1 MQNKVRAA
9 IVVFVILTGMVL
21 SFGKPHLA
29 HATDMSDVFNI
40 SDGYIQQDGVYIDES
55 PETYSNG
62 AKFKLRINLHGDSG
76 TPKPAIDKQITGPLH
91 GQFDSA
97 DTFNDWDS
105 ILDSDLE
112 KSSDN
117 GIFFIIAKKKVVNN
131 TNTDFVLTD
140 GANYTVM
147 GLAPDEQPP
156 LGYTHVESLLLGIQG
171 GQQTVS
177 QLANSMQS
185 IRNIGG
191 ILWRIGDPAQYFFN
205 VIKFA
210 PILSVTGLEPDTTY
224 YARIVLSEDNSSNIF
239 TTKQIVEFKTK
250 PAGDP
255 IGTAETSGSVGTPES
270 ETEKSGITYG
280 GLDIFCVRFDG
291 LSFQVSPAGCVAMLF
306 QEALVPLSSLIA
318 NATGHLFDAFAA
330 VSLGS
335 TIYGQGQSGHN
346 IALFVENS
354 WSIVRDIANIFFIF
368 ILLYAALGLVLSLH
382 HFDAKKLVAQ
392 TIIIALIINFSLFF
406 CRVTVD
412 ASNILSRVFY
422 NAMSISAT
430 GNYQTTIQKEVSEQ
444 PISAAITGSIQ
455 PQKLLGPESL
465 GKVKNVTVASIIMI
479 LLLVFVLNLVLAWIF
494 FMCAAF
500 FAGRIGVIWFSMI
513 FAPLAFVSSIVP
525 SLDKNLKQLGW
536 HNWLSGFMKAC
547 FNAPIFFFF
556 LYMITNLVGNGD
568 GGLLQTTVAAV
579 TSAGNGGLT
588 NWITFL
594 VAILLPAMIV
604 VGLLI
609 AAKGIAE
616 EMAGQ
621 FGAAFAGIVAAGTG
635 LVAMG
640 VTGGAAVVARGS
652 VGAIAARISSPQSAI
667 GNKLRDKATGSGFG
681 SFMARQGVKLAA
693 GGKKASFDIRQTG
706 LGNALSKATGVDMDI
721 GTKIP
726 LVGGLTKSFSTEHT
740 AGGFEGKAMRQ
751 AKSEREFA
759 DMLGFDKNKAD
770 EIAKVIKEKEKN
782 ISKQEDIIEELQG
795 LVQTAK
801 ANGGKITEPYTDP
814 VTGKK
819 IEGQELANI
828 DQKKIQEQL
837 NQQRT
842 NLRKLKKGGDSTDP
856 TQVWTEAD
864 TKNPQMR
871 KADGSAVTKQDIG
884 KLRTENIGLEDL
896 KKAQETNKKARVN
909 EYYNRRI
916 EQSSGEI
923 AHPAERDVLG
933 NIKTLAHGTGKVAV
947 AKWLKNFINDAGA
960 GAAMGGIGGLLVA
973 GLPGAVT
980 GAVGFGL
987 ARALRNLSFE
997 ETIGNFR
1004 YEAAHLASDADH
1016 KIHLGHSTYKS
1027 PGSGFTDMFKGFSGG
1042 GGGGHGGGGH
1052 DDHGGGHDDHGGG
1065 GHH

>member
-55 PETYSNG
+55 PEVYSNG

-112 KSSDN
+112 KSSSN

-147 GLAPDEQPP
+147 GLKPEEQPP
-156 LGYTHVESLLLGIQG
+156 LESTLVQRLVFGIQG
-171 GQQTVS
+171 NSQITQTAG
-177 QLANSMQS
+177 QLADGMKS

-191 ILWRIGDPAQYFFN
+191 ILWRIGDPTQYFFN

-224 YARIVLSEDNSSNIF
+224 YARVVLSEDNSSNIF

-335 TIYGQGQSGHN
+335 TIYGQGQSGHK

-640 VTGGAAVVARGS
+640 VTGGAAVGMS
-652 VGAIAARISSPQSAI
+652 KAAGFV
-667 GNKLRDKATGSGFG
+667 GNKLQNSERFQKMATNGNMFTKAIGLN
-681 SFMARQGVKLAA
+681 AVRL
-693 GGKKASFDIRQTG
+693 GKTMQTSSFDVRQTG
-706 LGNALSKATGVDMDI
+706 LGNAISKATGVNMNTGSGLLKAASFGRFEFSTAETAGGREGREAREKEQLEKDSKLFGKNSGAINAINEERDFLEEGDPRAKKKDKNGNEVDVPEVEAMSAGALKERVKKDKEEI
-721 GTKIP
+721 EDLDGKIASMKGSMTPDQLANNSAYQNLLNKRENIRKDARVYQNETTRREERKTKLETLEKQAENDGPNRFLLSRMKTSGYEVHGTKTEKIYGP
-726 LVGGLTKSFSTEHT
+726 SGKQYEIITKLGHVDFNAPNVRQKWKNAGAALGKDLLRAAAVT
-740 AGGFEGKAMRQ
+740 AGGFVFGGPAG
-751 AKSEREFA
+751 AVVAGTYAFA
-759 DMLGFDKNKAD
+759 GFGAT
-770 EIAKVIKEKEKN
+770 
-782 ISKQEDIIEELQG
+782 G
-795 LVQTAK
+795 
-801 ANGGKITEPYTDP
+801 
-814 VTGKK
+814 VTG
-819 IEGQELANI
+819 
-828 DQKKIQEQL
+828 
-837 NQQRT
+837 
-842 NLRKLKKGGDSTDP
+842 
-856 TQVWTEAD
+856 
-864 TKNPQMR
+864 
-871 KADGSAVTKQDIG
+871 
-884 KLRTENIGLEDL
+884 
-896 KKAQETNKKARVN
+896 
-909 EYYNRRI
+909 
-916 EQSSGEI
+916 
-923 AHPAERDVLG
+923 
-933 NIKTLAHGTGKVAV
+933 
-947 AKWLKNFINDAGA
+947 
-960 GAAMGGIGGLLVA
+960 
-973 GLPGAVT
+973 
-980 GAVGFGL
+980 GL
-987 ARALRNLSFE
+987 AALLTKDS
-997 ETIGNFR
+997 
-1004 YEAAHLASDADH
+1004 EARGIDAATHHHGDD
-1016 KIHLGHSTYKS
+1016 K
-1027 PGSGFTDMFKGFSGG
+1027 
-1042 GGGGHGGGGH
+1042 GHGHGRGFKDGYNGPSNNFLSGLFSTPKGGGH
-1052 DDHGGGHDDHGGG
+1052 DDHGSGGHDNHSHG
-1065 GHH
+1065 H